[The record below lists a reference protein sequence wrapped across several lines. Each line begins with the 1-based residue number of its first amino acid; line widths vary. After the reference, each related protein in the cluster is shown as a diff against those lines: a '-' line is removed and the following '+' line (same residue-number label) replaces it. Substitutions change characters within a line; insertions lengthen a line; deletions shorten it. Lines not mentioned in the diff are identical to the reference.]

1 MTKKGSVM
9 ETSQDYS
16 LSGKVFRTLSEQIL
30 SGKYQTGDELRE
42 VTVGKELG
50 VSRTPVREAFRKLE
64 LEGLVT
70 SIPNKGTYVNGISR
84 DDVQDIYM
92 IRSRLEG
99 LAARLATRRIT
110 PEQINEMEEMI
121 FLSEFYLK
129 KGMTEQLSNLDGK
142 FHFILYEACGSRMLK
157 NVLTDFHR
165 YVQMARRMSVKVENR
180 AEKSILEHSQIL
192 AAMRDQDEDRAERLM
207 EEHIHHVVLN
217 LHLEE
222 I

>member
-1 MTKKGSVM
+1 M
-9 ETSQDYS
+9 ETSQNYS

-84 DDVQDIYM
+84 DDVQDIYD
-92 IRSRLEG
+92 RSRLEG
-99 LAARLATRRIT
+99 LAARLATEEL

-121 FLSEFYLK
+121 FLSEFYL

-142 FHFILYEACGSRMLK
+142 FHFILYEPAAA
-157 NVLTDFHR
+157 D
-165 YVQMARRMSVKVENR
+165 
-180 AEKSILEHSQIL
+180 AEK
-192 AAMRDQDEDRAERLM
+192 MC
-207 EEHIHHVVLN
+207 
-217 LHLEE
+217 
-222 I
+222 

>member
-1 MTKKGSVM
+1 MG
-9 ETSQDYS
+9 EYQDYS

-42 VTVGKELG
+42 VTIGKEMG

-70 SIPNKGTYVNGISR
+70 SIPNKGTYVTGISK

-110 PEQINEMEEMI
+110 EEQVNDMEELLL
-121 FLSEFYLK
+121 LSDFYLK

-165 YVQMARRMSVKVENR
+165 YVQMARKMSVKIENR
-180 AEKSILEHSQIL
+180 AEKSIHEHSEIL
-192 AAMRDQDEDRAERLM
+192 GAIREKDEELAEQLM
-207 EEHIHHVVLN
+207 EEHIRHVVQN

>member
-142 FHFILYEACGSRMLK
+142 FHLFCTRP
-157 NVLTDFHR
+157 
-165 YVQMARRMSVKVENR
+165 
-180 AEKSILEHSQIL
+180 
-192 AAMRDQDEDRAERLM
+192 AAAGC
-207 EEHIHHVVLN
+207 
-217 LHLEE
+217 
-222 I
+222 

>member
-1 MTKKGSVM
+1 M
-9 ETSQDYS
+9 EEYQDYS

-30 SGKYQTGDELRE
+30 SGKYQKGDELRE

-84 DDVQDIYM
+84 EDVQDIYM

-110 PEQINEMEEMI
+110 KEQIDEMEEMI
-121 FLSEFYLK
+121 S
-129 KGMTEQLSNLDGK
+129 TLDGK

-180 AEKSILEHSQIL
+180 AEKSIREHSEIL
-192 AAMRDQDEDRAERLM
+192 SAIRDKDEDRAEKLM
-207 EEHIHHVVLN
+207 EEHIRHVVQN

>member
-110 PEQINEMEEMI
+110 PEQINEMEEMSFFI
-121 FLSEFYLK
+121 RVLS
-129 KGMTEQLSNLDGK
+129 
-142 FHFILYEACGSRMLK
+142 
-157 NVLTDFHR
+157 
-165 YVQMARRMSVKVENR
+165 
-180 AEKSILEHSQIL
+180 
-192 AAMRDQDEDRAERLM
+192 
-207 EEHIHHVVLN
+207 
-217 LHLEE
+217 
-222 I
+222 

>member
-110 PEQINEMEEMI
+110 PEQINEMEERI
-121 FLSEFYLK
+121 FTVMCRWQGGCLSRWKTGRKNQF
-129 KGMTEQLSNLDGK
+129 
-142 FHFILYEACGSRMLK
+142 GSTRRSWRQFGIRMR
-157 NVLTDFHR
+157 TG
-165 YVQMARRMSVKVENR
+165 QSG
-180 AEKSILEHSQIL
+180 
-192 AAMRDQDEDRAERLM
+192 
-207 EEHIHHVVLN
+207 
-217 LHLEE
+217 
-222 I
+222 

>member
-142 FHFILYEACGSRMLK
+142 FHFILYGACGSRMLK

-180 AEKSILEHSQIL
+180 AEKSIREHSQIL
-192 AAMRDQDEDRAERLM
+192 AAIRDQDEDRAERLM

>member
-1 MTKKGSVM
+1 M
-9 ETSQDYS
+9 
-16 LSGKVFRTLSEQIL
+16 
-30 SGKYQTGDELRE
+30 
-42 VTVGKELG
+42 TVGKELG

-84 DDVQDIYM
+84 EDVQDIYM

-110 PEQINEMEEMI
+110 REQIDEMEEMLL
-121 FLSEFYLK
+121 LSEFYLK
-129 KGMTEQLSNLDGK
+129 KGMTEQLSTLDGK

-180 AEKSILEHSQIL
+180 AEKSIREHSEIL
-192 AAMRDQDEDRAERLM
+192 SAIRDKDEDRAEKLM
-207 EEHIHHVVLN
+207 EEHIRHVVQN

>member
-110 PEQINEMEEMI
+110 PEQINEMEEI
-121 FLSEFYLK
+121 DFLSEFYLK

-142 FHFILYEACGSRMLK
+142 FHFILYEPAAAGVLK

-180 AEKSILEHSQIL
+180 AENQFGSTRRSWRQFGIR
-192 AAMRDQDEDRAERLM
+192 MRTGQSG
-207 EEHIHHVVLN
+207 
-217 LHLEE
+217 
-222 I
+222 

>member
-1 MTKKGSVM
+1 M

-142 FHFILYEACGSRMLK
+142 FHFILYEACGRMLK

-180 AEKSILEHSQIL
+180 AEKSIREHSQIL
-192 AAMRDQDEDRAERLM
+192 AAIRDQDEDRAERLM

>member
-1 MTKKGSVM
+1 M
-9 ETSQDYS
+9 ETSQNYS

-99 LAARLATRRIT
+99 LAARLATRIT

-180 AEKSILEHSQIL
+180 AEKSIREHSQIL
-192 AAMRDQDEDRAERLM
+192 AAIRDQDEDRAERLM

>member
-1 MTKKGSVM
+1 M
-9 ETSQDYS
+9 ETSQNYS

-142 FHFILYEACGSRMLK
+142 CHFILDEACGSRMLK

-180 AEKSILEHSQIL
+180 AEKSIREHSQIL
-192 AAMRDQDEDRAERLM
+192 AAIRDQDEDRAERLM

>member
-110 PEQINEMEEMI
+110 T
-121 FLSEFYLK
+121 
-129 KGMTEQLSNLDGK
+129 G
-142 FHFILYEACGSRMLK
+142 A
-157 NVLTDFHR
+157 
-165 YVQMARRMSVKVENR
+165 
-180 AEKSILEHSQIL
+180 
-192 AAMRDQDEDRAERLM
+192 DQ
-207 EEHIHHVVLN
+207 
-217 LHLEE
+217 
-222 I
+222 

>member
-1 MTKKGSVM
+1 M

-142 FHFILYEACGSRMLK
+142 FHFILYEAYGSRMLK

-180 AEKSILEHSQIL
+180 AEKSIREHSQIL
-192 AAMRDQDEDRAERLM
+192 AAIRDQDEDRAERLM

>member
-1 MTKKGSVM
+1 M
-9 ETSQDYS
+9 EA
-16 LSGKVFRTLSEQIL
+16 I
-30 SGKYQTGDELRE
+30 
-42 VTVGKELG
+42 
-50 VSRTPVREAFRKLE
+50 RKLE

-180 AEKSILEHSQIL
+180 AEKSIREHSQIL
-192 AAMRDQDEDRAERLM
+192 AAIRDQDEDRAERLM

>member
-121 FLSEFYLK
+121 FYQSFILKGDDRTALQSGRQISFYFVRGLRQQDAEK
-129 KGMTEQLSNLDGK
+129 CADGFSPLCADGK
-142 FHFILYEACGSRMLK
+142 ADVCQGGKQGGKINSGALADLGGNSGSG
-157 NVLTDFHR
+157 
-165 YVQMARRMSVKVENR
+165 
-180 AEKSILEHSQIL
+180 
-192 AAMRDQDEDRAERLM
+192 
-207 EEHIHHVVLN
+207 
-217 LHLEE
+217 
-222 I
+222 